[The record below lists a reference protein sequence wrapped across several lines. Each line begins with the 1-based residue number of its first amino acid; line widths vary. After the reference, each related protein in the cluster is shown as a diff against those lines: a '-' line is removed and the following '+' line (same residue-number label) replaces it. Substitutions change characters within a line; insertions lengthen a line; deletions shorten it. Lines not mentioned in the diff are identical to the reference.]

1 MGWFLFLIFFLIVA
15 TFAYASWR
23 AAPWVP
29 LHRLDVKRAVD
40 LMLIEAGMIV
50 YDLGAGDG
58 RILEESACR
67 GATSRGYEISL
78 LPYLLARCRQ
88 TARSVRS
95 DRNDYGSM
103 DVRFRDF
110 WFCNLQD
117 ADVVFLFLMPKVLP
131 RMRRKLQQELKPG
144 ARVISYVWPI
154 EGWTPKIINEVE
166 GYPKLF
172 VYAVDP
178 PNSASKSATTASLF
192 EGI

>member
-1 MGWFLFLIFFLIVA
+1 MGWFLFLIFFGVVA

-29 LHRLDVKRAVD
+29 LHRPDVKRAVD

-50 YDLGAGDG
+50 YDLGCGDG
-58 RILEESACR
+58 RILEESARR
-67 GATSRGYEISL
+67 GAIARGYEISL
-78 LPYLLARCRQ
+78 LPYLLARFKQ
-88 TARSVRS
+88 GVK
-95 DRNDYGSM
+95 NDHGSM

-110 WFCNLQD
+110 WFCNLKD

-131 RMRRKLQQELKPG
+131 KMRLKLEQELKPG

-154 EGWTPKIINEVE
+154 EGWTPRIINELE

-178 PNSASKSATTASLF
+178 PNSAIKSATTASLF
-192 EGI
+192 DGI